1 VQEDRDL
8 NAKLENQKEELI
20 RKYKAWGFLRILR
33 SKSVERAFRILR
45 RELFMPEGLRTHAYR
60 SHAYFL
66 APGSTI
72 SAPYMQIILAEA
84 LDLQEGQKVL
94 EIGSGSGYQAALCAL
109 IVAPQEKSD
118 IGHVYTI
125 ETLPDIAE
133 FARKNIETANLQD
146 KVTVIC
152 GDGTVGLPDH
162 APFDRIL
169 VTASAKKVPAGLLQQ
184 LRIGGKLVIPL
195 GRFRR
200 FQSLVRFT
208 KVSENKIKKK
218 TLRHFSVYFV
228 RLVGAEGWTEK

>member
-1 VQEDRDL
+1 VQDDGDL
-8 NAKLENQKEELI
+8 SGVLDYQKEELI

-45 RELFMPEGLRTHAYR
+45 RELFMPEGLRSHAYQSR
-60 SHAYFL
+60 AYFL

-84 LDLQEGQKVL
+84 LDLQVGQEIL

-109 IVAPQEKSD
+109 IVAPPESNEA
-118 IGHVYTI
+118 GHVYTI

-152 GDGTVGLPDH
+152 GDGSVGLPKQ

-169 VTASAKKVPAGLLQQ
+169 VTASAKQVPSGLLQQ
-184 LRIGGKLVIPL
+184 LKIGGKLVIPL

-200 FQSLVRFT
+200 FQSLVRFM
-208 KVSENKIKKK
+208 KISERKIKKR

-228 RLVGAEGWTEK
+228 RLVGAEGWAEG

>member
-1 VQEDRDL
+1 MQENGDL
-8 NAKLENQKEELI
+8 SVNLEDQKEKLI
-20 RKYKAWGFLRILR
+20 RKYKAWGFFRILR
-33 SKSVERAFRILR
+33 SDSLEEAFRMLK
-45 RELFMPEGLRTHAYR
+45 RELFMPKGLECHAYKN
-60 SHAYFL
+60 HAYFL

-109 IVAPQEKSD
+109 IVAPHESNGL
-118 IGHVYTI
+118 GHVFTI
-125 ETLPDIAE
+125 EALPDVAAS
-133 FARKNIETANLQD
+133 ARKNIEVANLQD

-152 GDGTVGLPDH
+152 GDGSVGLPDR

-169 VTASAKKVPAGLLQQ
+169 VTASAKKVPSSLLQQ
-184 LRIGGKLVIPL
+184 LKIGGQLVIPL
-195 GRFRR
+195 GYFRR

-208 KVSENKIKKK
+208 KVYETKIKKK
-218 TLRHFSVYFV
+218 TVRHCSVHFV